1 MTGRP
6 GSANTSSMAV
16 ARETITTSSRRVTVS
31 TNAYRN
37 QKD

>member
-16 ARETITTSSRRVTVS
+16 ARETITTSSRR
-31 TNAYRN
+31 
-37 QKD
+37 KD